1 MVPLTWYRPQYS
13 EMPPYWMIFGLSTK
27 KIYKKLKNVLSLE
40 FCLYLFSTQDIQDI
54 DFGRAAMWKRN
65 H

>member
-1 MVPLTWYRPQYS
+1 
-13 EMPPYWMIFGLSTK
+13 MIFGLSTK

-54 DFGRAAMWKRN
+54 DFGRAAM
-65 H
+65 